1 MAKPGDNINTFPVV
15 PAVWLGEMVI
25 NLKRTNHQKFMDD
38 RETLIEAYEGDNLKE
53 LTNNYFKNKKNVVQ
67 KSVPGASP

>member
-15 PAVWLGEMVI
+15 PEIWLGDMVI

-38 RETLIEAYEGDNLKE
+38 RETLIEAYEGDNLRQLTDKFFTSKE
-53 LTNNYFKNKKNVVQ
+53 GRVK
-67 KSVPGASP
+67 KSVP